1 MSTLSH
7 LLGLGVRAPRS
18 AATVTSY
25 RLRDCLHDGRTVE
38 VPAERIALT
47 VSTWLA
53 ELGVTSPLAQELAR
67 AVDSGDWPNA
77 HALAE
82 CLSVEV
88 EVAVAVAVAV

>member
-7 LLGLGVRAPRS
+7 LLGRASQAHRP
-18 AATVTSY
+18 AARGNCY
-25 RLRDCLHDGRTVE
+25 LLRDCLHAGRIVE
-38 VPAERIALT
+38 VPAERIALI

-88 EVAVAVAVAV
+88 AIAI